1 MQANGQVT
9 TNGAG
14 AGAGTGVAEEPRTK
28 EHISYLVGQTKN
40 PNKLR
45 TVERLLQ
52 QPGSRVFVPQSE
64 AGSMLFNRLM
74 DLDIAFAAC
83 GRASWRNSTDEG
95 LAKKQR
101 LETDLHTLN
110 RTLIQFTAQ
119 VAVEYELDPKR
130 MDAAVIT
137 QVRALKAEVA
147 ETTKAPHATGE
158 AAVTDLRA
166 ATGKRTRGKGPTE
179 PDAPIASG
187 PAPEDPA

>member
-119 VAVEYELDPKR
+119 VAVEYEMCSL
-130 MDAAVIT
+130 V
-137 QVRALKAEVA
+137 LGSS
-147 ETTKAPHATGE
+147 ATP
-158 AAVTDLRA
+158 V
-166 ATGKRTRGKGPTE
+166 
-179 PDAPIASG
+179 
-187 PAPEDPA
+187 PAPAPAPLVVTCPFACIRVS

>member
-1 MQANGQVT
+1 MQATGQV
-9 TNGAG
+9 NGG
-14 AGAGTGVAEEPRTK
+14 GGGPVNGVLEEPRTK

-64 AGSMLFNRLM
+64 AGAMLFNRLM

-137 QVRALKAEVA
+137 QVRALKAELA
-147 ETTKAPHATGE
+147 ESAKAPPSTGETT
-158 AAVTDLRA
+158 VTDVPT
-166 ATGKRTRGKGPTE
+166 ATSKRTRGKGSTD
-179 PDAPIASG
+179 PDAPITSGSASEES
-187 PAPEDPA
+187 A